1 MKKLLLSVL
10 MMFLT
15 LWVFGALKQINA
27 SANGTRVNGYY
38 ILEDFEGYAIDYS
51 YPKSVTELSA
61 LVKASPTAPAEKAVL
76 YSMGGSGTSNVYVKI
91 STALPVG
98 KVLADFDSIMLNR
111 YLVSVSYKEFAIW
124 INGTKVHK
132 VQIHGSNLNQ
142 GVVKFAFSAFNQAGA
157 ATVVANAGNNPE
169 IGIGITDWNNNTSF
183 YIDNVK
189 LSGGGT
195 EEPPANTYTVTL
207 NPGTGTCAFT
217 SLTEAEEGAGV
228 TLPTATPSAKC
239 GVAGYTFAGWAG
251 SAVSETDVEP
261 VMLSAGFWAIPQD
274 TTLYAV
280 YTNDTVFNTSPSC
293 SVSLNGTVTGGFLM
307 VEDFENNDVDDLLTL
322 VAPYPVSA
330 TAFAK
335 VVVSPTNA
343 EEQVVQAV
351 TKNWDEYYSI
361 TVTLPAG
368 KTLSDYEKLDYDIYY
383 NSISGTDNFYKDFLI
398 RFDAVPG
405 SSSYFYK
412 ESTGGTDGHNVWA
425 HRSIDLTGATGGNT
439 FTLNMG
445 IRGNNTNYM
454 FDNIQLKEKPVTATY
469 TVTFNPGAGTCATSS
484 LTESAPSSGV
494 TLPATATPSAQAVG
508 AGWSFYGW
516 SNVAVNS
523 TTVAP
528 SVFAPSSTYYPLV
541 NVTLFA
547 VYTNSTNY
555 NTYPSTATSLNGTV
569 TSRLLMVEDFETQ
582 VVGTALNI
590 FNTGGTAPEG
600 TAKISVS
607 PSNLNER
614 AVHFTTEY
622 YNNILQ
628 LSVTLPEG
636 KTIANYEQL
645 LFDFYWPTEDHK
657 KMNVYIDGVK
667 IHEDEN
673 YISQA
678 PINTWTT
685 KTYNINTTS
694 SNVVVLAFGI
704 STDAGNYYMD
714 NIKLKESFTT
724 SVDAINEKL
733 FSFEGNRIQLKEVGD
748 IRVMDLNGR
757 VLINSNNTK
766 DLDLNMLNN
775 GVYIVK
781 AIVAGN
787 SVVEKVMK
795 R

>member
-1 MKKLLLSVL
+1 

-15 LWVFGALKQINA
+15 LWVFGAVNQINS
-27 SANGTRVNGYY
+27 SANGTRVDGYY
-38 ILEDFEGYAIDYS
+38 IVEDFNGTPSPTLTSSKPANLTATIDTYPANSTPSAKVVSSGYGGNVYFSI
-51 YPKSVTELSA
+51 SVT
-61 LVKASPTAPAEKAVL
+61 
-76 YSMGGSGTSNVYVKI
+76 
-91 STALPVG
+91 LPVG
-98 KVLADFDSIMLNR
+98 KMVADYDSLFFDLYIGSASNKQLMI
-111 YLVSVSYKEFAIW
+111 YL
-124 INGTKVHK
+124 NGTYVHK
-132 VQIHGSNLNQ
+132 VSNNYLNGTNVNKGIQKIAFSTLNQ
-142 GVVKFAFSAFNQAGA
+142 TGA
-157 ATVVANAGNNPE
+157 ATALSAAGNTFTLGFGNDQ
-169 IGIGITDWNNNTSF
+169 GTATY
-183 YIDNVK
+183 YIDNIK
-189 LSGGGT
+189 FSGGG
-195 EEPPANTYTVTL
+195 EDPIPANTYTVTL

-261 VMLSAGFWAIPQD
+261 DMLSAGFWAITEN

-280 YTNDTVFNTSPSC
+280 YTDGTVYNSSPGC

-383 NSISGTDNFYKDFLI
+383 NSISGTDNGYKDFLI
-398 RFDAVPG
+398 SFDAVPG

-412 ESTGGTDGHNVWA
+412 ESTGGTGGHNVWA

-622 YNNILQ
+622 FNNILQ

-645 LFDFYWPTEDHK
+645 LFDFYWPTEDYK

>member
-1 MKKLLLSVL
+1 MKKLLFIFFS
-10 MMFLT
+10 MMFL
-15 LWVFGALKQINA
+15 LPFNQLKAGISSTCTSPEGYTMLECVDDKTVGDTYLVYKAENA
-27 SANGTRVNGYY
+27 SSATTATVAVDPTNASNKAILFANKDWGHYLQIQVTLPCDRTLNDYQAISFKVYCPAGMGNYQTLRVGINQNMFDVTNNGSNGLTSWTTLERAFPAGFSTYSGLNTFTLELGFRTSAKDYY
-38 ILEDFEGYAIDYS
+38 IDEVMLKEKPGID
-51 YPKSVTELSA
+51 PCII
-61 LVKASPTAPAEKAVL
+61 
-76 YSMGGSGTSNVYVKI
+76 G
-91 STALPVG
+91 
-98 KVLADFDSIMLNR
+98 D
-111 YLVSVSYKEFAIW
+111 
-124 INGTKVHK
+124 
-132 VQIHGSNLNQ
+132 
-142 GVVKFAFSAFNQAGA
+142 
-157 ATVVANAGNNPE
+157 PE
-169 IGIGITDWNNNTSF
+169 IR
-183 YIDNVK
+183 
-189 LSGGGT
+189 
-195 EEPPANTYTVTL
+195 YTAIL
-207 NPGTGTCAFT
+207 NPGTGTCAYANVK
-217 SLTEAEEGAGV
+217 EAEEGAGV
-228 TLPTATPSAKC
+228 TLPTASPSAKC
-239 GVAGYTFAGWAG
+239 SVMGYTFAGWAG
-251 SAVSETDVEP
+251 SVVSETDVEP
-261 VMLSAGFWAIPQD
+261 DMLSAGFWAIPQD

-322 VAPYPVSA
+322 VAPYSVNANS
-330 TAFAK
+330 FAK
-335 VVVSPTNA
+335 VVVSPTNV
-343 EEQVVQAV
+343 EEQVMQAV

-361 TVTLPAG
+361 TVTLPDG
-368 KTLSDYEKLDYDIYY
+368 KTLDDYEKLDYDLYY
-383 NSISGTDNFYKDFLI
+383 NSISGTDNGYKDFLI

-405 SSSYFYK
+405 QSSYFYK
-412 ESTGGTDGHNVWA
+412 ESTGDTGGHNTWV

-445 IRGNNTNYM
+445 IRGDNTNYM

-628 LSVTLPEG
+628 LTVTLPEG

-645 LFDFYWPTEDHK
+645 LFDFYWPTEDYK

>member
-1 MKKLLLSVL
+1 

-15 LWVFGALKQINA
+15 LWVFGAVNQINS
-27 SANGTRVNGYY
+27 SANGTRVDGYY
-38 ILEDFEGYAIDYS
+38 IVEDFNGTPSPTLTSSKPANLTATIDTYPANSTPSAKVVSSGYGGNVYFSI
-51 YPKSVTELSA
+51 SVT
-61 LVKASPTAPAEKAVL
+61 
-76 YSMGGSGTSNVYVKI
+76 
-91 STALPVG
+91 LPVG
-98 KVLADFDSIMLNR
+98 KMVADYDSLFFDLYIGSASNKQLMI
-111 YLVSVSYKEFAIW
+111 YL
-124 INGTKVHK
+124 NGTYVHK
-132 VQIHGSNLNQ
+132 VSNNYLNGTNVNKGIQKIAFSTLNQ
-142 GVVKFAFSAFNQAGA
+142 TGA
-157 ATVVANAGNNPE
+157 ATALSAAGNTFTLGFGNDQ
-169 IGIGITDWNNNTSF
+169 GTATY
-183 YIDNVK
+183 YIDNIK
-189 LSGGGT
+189 FSGGG
-195 EEPPANTYTVTL
+195 EDPIPANTYTVTL

-261 VMLSAGFWAIPQD
+261 DMLSAGFWAITEN

-280 YTNDTVFNTSPSC
+280 YTDGTVYNSSPGC

-383 NSISGTDNFYKDFLI
+383 NSISGTDNGYKDFLI
-398 RFDAVPG
+398 SFDAVPG

-412 ESTGGTDGHNVWA
+412 ESTGGTGGHNVWA

-555 NTYPSTATSLNGTV
+555 NTYPSTATSLNGTL

-622 YNNILQ
+622 FNNILQ

-645 LFDFYWPTEDHK
+645 LFDFYWPTEDYK